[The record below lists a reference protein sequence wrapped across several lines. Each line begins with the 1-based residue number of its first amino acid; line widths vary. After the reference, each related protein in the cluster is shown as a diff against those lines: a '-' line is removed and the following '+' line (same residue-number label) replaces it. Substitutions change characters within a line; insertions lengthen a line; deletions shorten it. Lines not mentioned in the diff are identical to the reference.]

1 MVENQCRT
9 ERLALFKQ
17 EAGVVNET
25 ILRGLSKYFPGATPE
40 KRQFFRIMFMTCIHG
55 LFPLTHLSK
64 KQLEAEKIA
73 GRKHTPINFKKTLCQ
88 AILLLLTDW

>member
-17 EAGVVNET
+17 EAGGVTEA
-25 ILRGLSKYFPGATPE
+25 ILRGLEKYFPGMVPE
-40 KRQFFRIMFMTCIHG
+40 KKQFFKTMFMTCIHG

-64 KQLEAEKIA
+64 KQIEAMKIA
-73 GRKHTPINFKKTLCQ
+73 GKEYVPIDFKETLYK
-88 AILLLLTDW
+88 AILLLLKD